1 MLVQPPI
8 EELLPKAESRYT
20 LAMLVAK
27 RTRQLVDGAQPMVA
41 ETTPNLV
48 TLACEEIVAGKVVGI
63 QGIHNPTV
71 PLRPEIEE
79 ARRLAKELAESQAA
93 LDAFPDLIDMRVLNA
108 VPDEVEEEDAIEDGI
123 ALDEITDEVISDDI
137 ADVNDEDI
145 KDLISLD
152 GAETEDA
159 E

>member
-1 MLVQPPI
+1 
-8 EELLPKAESRYT
+8 
-20 LAMLVAK
+20 
-27 RTRQLVDGAQPMVA
+27 MVP

-48 TLACEEIVAGKVVGI
+48 TLACEEIVAGKVIGI
-63 QGIHNPTV
+63 PGIHNPFV

-93 LDAFPDLIDMRVLNA
+93 LDSFPDLIDMRALTA
-108 VPDEVEEEDAIEDGI
+108 KPAEELDEEDVVSEELAADDIIEEDLSGMSVNEEDSEEI
-123 ALDEITDEVISDDI
+123 ADELILEDI
-137 ADVNDEDI
+137 ADDTEEDI
-145 KDLISLD
+145 KDLIELD